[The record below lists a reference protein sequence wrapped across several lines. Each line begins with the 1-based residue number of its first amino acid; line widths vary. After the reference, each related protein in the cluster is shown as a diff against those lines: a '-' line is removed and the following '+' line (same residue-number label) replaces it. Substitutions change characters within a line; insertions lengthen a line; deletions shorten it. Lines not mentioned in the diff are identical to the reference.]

1 MWTSVCSG
9 KIGVAYD
16 IEQTFD
22 GGYIVAGKEDDSVA
36 WDAVA
41 LKFDS
46 SGALVWRRRYGRE
59 GNDVANAVQ
68 QLADGGFILAG
79 FTYPSEDCQAWLI
92 RTDSVG
98 DTLWERFYGL
108 PVYDDAFT
116 SVRAMPD
123 GGFAAA
129 GGTSSDGNAEFYL
142 VRTDANGDTLWTRHY
157 GGQGTDYCSDMWTTF
172 DGGFALTGETFSFGS
187 GANDA
192 WLVKTDSAGWMEWS
206 RTFGGGDWD
215 DAFAVQQTADS
226 GYVIAGM
233 TMSYG
238 VGGNDAYLVKTDELG
253 LVAVT
258 EYNRGSVGRCQGSVP
273 LLSVTLLD
281 DMKYFLPRPGRVR
294 IQLYDASG
302 RRCARQVSG
311 SQPAGWHEVRFDS
324 LPHAGSYFVE
334 LDTGKERVFSK
345 LTVLPR

>member
-1 MWTSVCSG
+1 
-9 KIGVAYD
+9 
-16 IEQTFD
+16 
-22 GGYIVAGKEDDSVA
+22 
-36 WDAVA
+36 
-41 LKFDS
+41 
-46 SGALVWRRRYGRE
+46 
-59 GNDVANAVQ
+59 
-68 QLADGGFILAG
+68 
-79 FTYPSEDCQAWLI
+79 
-92 RTDSVG
+92 
-98 DTLWERFYGL
+98 
-108 PVYDDAFT
+108 
-116 SVRAMPD
+116 MPD